1 MITLTTMDDG
11 WAVPLTNTS
20 FGPSNTSHSQFLH
33 DIGVWSKI
41 AKHLWVWDCAR
52 RKHPPH
58 ISRARC
64 LLSCSSNTEKL
75 VRTTSSHANRLR
87 GLLMRVVL
95 AGRHNRL

>member
-58 ISRARC
+58 ISRASMLVV
-64 LLSCSSNTEKL
+64 LLFEHREACSNTEQ
-75 VRTTSSHANRLR
+75 SANRL
-87 GLLMRVVL
+87 
-95 AGRHNRL
+95 HESC